1 MEFISSPYSNGLG
14 NQTHTREE
22 RQGSTPD
29 RESCSRKRERND
41 YIYVYINQ
49 VDIYYPPPS
58 SWRLVASV
66 DGRQTMGGMKITT
79 TTECGQRDEPWL
91 KVVRPLTLFPFSIGP
106 ATLFVGALNRPM
118 DEDPK
123 RERKGTHVVQQVKK
137 RNTNEIY
144 DMPRHDDT
152 QEYVLEKEKK
162 NHRRG
167 FSIVGSHHLLAT
179 IPAILPHTHTHTQ
192 QSTCLLSFLK

>member
-1 MEFISSPYSNGLG
+1 M
-14 NQTHTREE
+14 
-22 RQGSTPD
+22 
-29 RESCSRKRERND
+29 
-41 YIYVYINQ
+41 
-49 VDIYYPPPS
+49 
-58 SWRLVASV
+58 ASV
-66 DGRQTMGGMKITT
+66 DGRQTMGGMKIT

-123 RERKGTHVVQQVKK
+123 REREKAHTYVQQVKK
-137 RNTNEIY
+137 ETPMKSTTCR
-144 DMPRHDDT
+144 DT
-152 QEYVLEKEKK
+152 TTRKSMFEKRKKK